1 MGKNY
6 NRSLIKKSD
15 VKKKNFEKYSS
26 SQYISKKP
34 SNFDGIVM
42 GSDFLS
48 TQKESI
54 EICIDKKKESSL
66 DCSIQNNS
74 NRLSK
79 EVYLSNAEDLYEMLQ
94 LINEGK
100 LGFSRYRMAEVAQCL
115 EFYYK
120 GFLDYN
126 HLRMDSYLF
135 KTHNI
140 YTLHKKIESEV
151 MRLNASANNKQLSKI
166 LKELNYIGDCYY
178 STRYGYE
185 MPTFDDFQTAMRVV
199 KDHRKKIMS
208 IVYPMADLSKKIE
221 NPMRDLE
228 KMIEKDNESV
238 LSEREDFC
246 LE

>member
-6 NRSLIKKSD
+6 NRSPIKKSD
-15 VKKKNFEKYSS
+15 IKKKKFEKYSN
-26 SQYISKKP
+26 SQYTSKKP

-42 GSDFLS
+42 GSDFSS
-48 TQKESI
+48 TQKDDI
-54 EICIDKKKESSL
+54 EICVDKEKEFSFG
-66 DCSIQNNS
+66 CSIQNTS
-74 NRLSK
+74 NRLPK

-100 LGFSRYRMAEVAQCL
+100 LGFSRYRMSEVAQCL

-126 HLRMDSYLF
+126 HLKMDSYLF

-151 MRLNASANNKQLSKI
+151 MRLNAAANNKKLSKI

-185 MPTFDDFQTAMRVV
+185 MPTFDDFQTAMRIV
-199 KDHRKKIMS
+199 KDHRQKIMS
-208 IVYPMADLSKKIE
+208 IVYPMADLSKKVD
-221 NPMRDLE
+221 NPMKDLE

-238 LSEREDFC
+238 ILEREDFG